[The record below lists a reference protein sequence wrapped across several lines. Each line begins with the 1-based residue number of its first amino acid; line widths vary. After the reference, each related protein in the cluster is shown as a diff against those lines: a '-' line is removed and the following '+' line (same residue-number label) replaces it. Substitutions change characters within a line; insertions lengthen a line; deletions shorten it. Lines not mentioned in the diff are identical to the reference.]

1 MDVAERIAEWHA
13 SDSPLPL
20 HEYLGMTWDQYHRWV
35 QDGEDQ
41 RERAENTRTN
51 PQGH

>member
-1 MDVAERIAEWHA
+1 
-13 SDSPLPL
+13 LPL

-35 QDGEDQ
+35 QDGEDK
-41 RERAENTRTN
+41 RERAENTHAN